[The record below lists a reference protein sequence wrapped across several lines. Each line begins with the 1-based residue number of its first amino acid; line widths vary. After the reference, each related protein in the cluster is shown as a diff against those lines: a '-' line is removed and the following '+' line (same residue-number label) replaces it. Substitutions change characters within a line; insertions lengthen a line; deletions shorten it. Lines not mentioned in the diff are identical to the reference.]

1 MIKKQKNL
9 IRKVKFGINCKIV
22 QPVNL
27 YECDLSDNVF
37 VGPFVEIT
45 KGVKIG
51 KNTKI
56 SSHSFV
62 CELVSVGKNC
72 FIAHGVMFTNDLF
85 KNGKLGGS
93 VENWF
98 STVIGDNVLIGSN
111 STILPVNIIS
121 GCVIGAGSVVTR
133 DCKIKGVYAGNPAK
147 LLRKLD

>member
-1 MIKKQKNL
+1 MGHL
-9 IRKVKFGINCKIV
+9 ATER
-22 QPVNL
+22 P
-27 YECDLSDNVF
+27 LS
-37 VGPFVEIT
+37 
-45 KGVKIG
+45 KGSDVPG
-51 KNTKI
+51 K
-56 SSHSFV
+56 
-62 CELVSVGKNC
+62 
-72 FIAHGVMFTNDLF
+72 FTNDLF
-85 KNGKLGGS
+85 KNGKLGGG